1 MKNLTE
7 RGVLVFF
14 STIITLVLLLSLQG
28 CSSLAPCGNLSDEEF
43 RKCRDQNEIKRAH
56 GEMIRSGFYD
66 KK

>member
-7 RGVLVFF
+7 RGILVLF

-43 RKCRDQNEIKRAH
+43 RKCREQDEARRAH
-56 GEMIRSGFYD
+56 SEMVRSGFYD
-66 KK
+66 HK

>member
-7 RGVLVFF
+7 RGIIILF
-14 STIITLVLLLSLQG
+14 STVITLILLLSLQG

-43 RKCRDQNEIKRAH
+43 RKCRDQNEARRVH

-66 KK
+66 RN